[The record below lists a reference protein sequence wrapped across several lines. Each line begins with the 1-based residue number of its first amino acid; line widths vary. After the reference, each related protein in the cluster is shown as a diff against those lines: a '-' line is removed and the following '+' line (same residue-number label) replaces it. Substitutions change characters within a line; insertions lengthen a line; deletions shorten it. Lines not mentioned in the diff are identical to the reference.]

1 MQDRESFGQLE
12 EARKL
17 RERLDSEFELLI
29 GKGCDDDILH
39 SFHLDV
45 FMFGL
50 FALDE
55 GWPLGSGIRM
65 NELKLLDNIVGEGY
79 GMDVYDQIVEILG
92 SAKWN
97 EFRES
102 IPFTLAKLIEC
113 SSSDSVVDNCND
125 YIRIYIDLAFS
136 LCAALG
142 FNPIRTMEK
151 IRMIV
156 LYCNHELSS
165 RGYNESALPWN
176 NTAS

>member
-1 MQDRESFGQLE
+1 MQNRESFGQLE
-12 EARKL
+12 EAKVL
-17 RERLDSEFELLI
+17 RERLDGEFELFI

-65 NELKLLDNIVGEGY
+65 NELELLDSIVGESY
-79 GMDVYDQIVEILG
+79 GMDVYDQVVEMLG
-92 SAKWN
+92 FTKWN

-102 IPFTLAKLIEC
+102 IPFPLAKLIEC
-113 SSSDSVVDNCND
+113 SSSDSLVSNCND
-125 YIRIYIDLAFS
+125 YIRIYMDLAFS

-142 FNPIRTMEK
+142 FNPIGTMDK

-156 LYCNHELSS
+156 LYCNYELSN

-176 NTAS
+176 NMAS